1 MANEP
6 VYFGL
11 GIEITI
17 SRKCRPYSFHPPLFF
32 FRLLFT
38 FISRSSITEFL
49 PPPFVHRSP
58 FLLLLLPPRR
68 MAACQRNAIWQRSRA
83 NLCEPAFPSSAPL
96 VGSSFTAVMYP
107 PPILRTYTQ
116 RKKEEGGGGED
127 QCQEPCMEKREKG
140 GGTLPPLAP
149 CPWLAFLA
157 LDPLL
162 RSLRRRSPPSMS
174 APSPTKM
181 NWKAVPAPARTTTTT
196 TGMEIPTFYVF
207 PSVSFSITLPP

>member
-116 RKKEEGGGGED
+116 RKKGEEGGRTSAKNPAWKKGKRGEGPFLLWLRVHGWRFWHSIRSFGPYAD
-127 QCQEPCMEKREKG
+127 EAPRPCQ
-140 GGTLPPLAP
+140 PP
-149 CPWLAFLA
+149 
-157 LDPLL
+157 
-162 RSLRRRSPPSMS
+162 PPR
-174 APSPTKM
+174 K
-181 NWKAVPAPARTTTTT
+181 
-196 TGMEIPTFYVF
+196 
-207 PSVSFSITLPP
+207 